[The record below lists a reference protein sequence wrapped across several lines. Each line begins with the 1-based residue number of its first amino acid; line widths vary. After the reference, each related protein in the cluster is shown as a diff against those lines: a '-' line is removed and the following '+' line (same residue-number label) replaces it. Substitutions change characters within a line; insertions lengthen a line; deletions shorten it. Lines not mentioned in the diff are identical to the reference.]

1 MRIDIRN
8 IQNKVKIDKK
18 NITACAGFILNSMG
32 EKSAEL
38 SILFVDDEYI
48 KKLNWK
54 YRKVKNKTDVLA
66 FPMREGSGV
75 SKANP
80 LLGDVVI
87 SVETAK
93 REAKKRKNLFQ
104 KELDLYLVHGILHLL
119 GYDDVTSSDKKKMRS
134 MEDKILRYWSKSHLG
149 GGL

>member
-1 MRIDIRN
+1 MFIDIRN
-8 IQNKVKIDKK
+8 TQNKIKIDKK
-18 NITACAGFILNSMG
+18 KLTACARFVLSSMG
-32 EKSAEL
+32 EKKAEL

-66 FPMREGSGV
+66 FPMRESSGV
-75 SKANP
+75 SKDSP

-93 REAKKRKNLFQ
+93 REAKKRKTLLQ
-104 KELDLYLVHGILHLL
+104 KELDIYLVHGILHLL
-119 GYDDVTSSDKKKMRS
+119 GYNDVKFRDKKKMRG
-134 MEDKILRYWSKSHLG
+134 MEDKILCAYLKGRV
-149 GGL
+149 